1 MAEPH
6 ILLGLIWLFVISLII
21 LIVHSYV
28 VACRDYSLR
37 EGIFKKGVTVIT
49 YTVTS
54 WKFNDMRMDRS
65 FMLLDVLDGDV
76 KAVDSRGNIA
86 YYKLM
91 FIGEDNDYL
100 EVHSGKDFV
109 GAYRVVSRGIFG
121 ERVLVPTEKF
131 DFTPTN
137 NIENQ

>member
-1 MAEPH
+1 MLFITG
-6 ILLGLIWLFVISLII
+6 ILAA
-21 LIVHSYV
+21 IVHSYV
-28 VACRDYSLR
+28 VAYRDYSLR

-86 YYKLM
+86 YYNLR

-100 EVHSGKDFV
+100 EVHSGKDFI

-131 DFTPTN
+131 DFTSTN

>member
-1 MAEPH
+1 MLFITG
-6 ILLGLIWLFVISLII
+6 ILAA
-21 LIVHSYV
+21 IVHSYV
-28 VACRDYSLR
+28 VAYRDYSLR
-37 EGIFKKGVTVIT
+37 EGIFKKGVTVTT

-65 FMLLDVLDGDV
+65 FMLMDVLDGDAKV
-76 KAVDSRGNIA
+76 ADSRGNIA
-86 YYKLM
+86 YYNLG

-100 EVHSGKDFV
+100 EVHSGKDLI
-109 GAYRVVSRGIFG
+109 GAYMVVSKGIFS

-131 DFTPTN
+131 DFTSTN